1 MSVLFQADADLNH
14 IIVKATLRRE
24 PSIDFQTAHA
34 AALVGVPDADVLA
47 LAARAGRVL
56 VTHDRKTM
64 PAHFAE
70 FALDRYWVTTHLGQ
84 LLGGFLIAAGFVSLA
99 RRLRAGQAGAWALL
113 AGLSTVANTSW
124 APPR

>member
-1 MSVLFQADADLNH
+1 MSVRFQADADLNH

-34 AALVGVPDADVLA
+34 AGLVGVPDSEVLA
-47 LAARAGRVL
+47 LAAQAGRVL

-70 FALDRYWVTTHLGQ
+70 FIAHTISSGVIVIPQKLSVHAAVEDLV
-84 LLGGFLIAAGFVSLA
+84 LIWTASEAEEWRNSIQVLP
-99 RRLRAGQAGAWALL
+99 L
-113 AGLSTVANTSW
+113 
-124 APPR
+124 

>member
-24 PSIDFQTAHA
+24 PRIDFQTAHA
-34 AALVGVPDADVLA
+34 AGLVGVLDTKVLS
-47 LAARAGRVL
+47 LAAQAGRVL

-70 FALDRYWVTTHLGQ
+70 FIRHSSSSGVIVIPQKLSVRAAVDD
-84 LLGGFLIAAGFVSLA
+84 LLLIWTASEAEEWRNSIQVLP
-99 RRLRAGQAGAWALL
+99 L
-113 AGLSTVANTSW
+113 
-124 APPR
+124 